1 MRYRTICSLVACAV
15 LLLSSALFGATSRRA
30 LAGEASATELVATY
44 FSVVN
49 SMLAGASANG
59 LTSVYAPDAVLTF
72 STPLGTTKVIRGLP
86 ALESWY
92 TAWTK
97 AQAGSHFTRTSI
109 SSPLPGMAISYEY
122 TSSLNRPLIGRCA
135 HTFSVSQGKI
145 ITDDWV
151 VYFIA
156 K

>member
-1 MRYRTICSLVACAV
+1 MRSRTVVSFIACAILV
-15 LLLSSALFGATSRRA
+15 LSSALFGATSRRA
-30 LAGEASATELVATY
+30 LAGEASATDLVVTY
-44 FSVVN
+44 FGVVN

-72 STPLGTTKVIRGLP
+72 STPLGSTKVIRGLP

-97 AQAGSHFTRTSI
+97 AQAGSHFTRTSV
-109 SSPLPGMAISYEY
+109 SSPLAGMAISYEY
-122 TSSLNRPLIGRCA
+122 TSSATRPLIGRCA
-135 HTFSVSQGKI
+135 HMFSVSHGKI
-145 ITDDWV
+145 VTDDWV